1 MEKNKDSVELEKSK
15 AHKLE
20 EIIEYLPGTRVSK
33 TIINKIT
40 GNITASSFDLG
51 EGLSPKPLAYDL
63 YIQII
68 AGSAEVNINAIKHIV
83 SCGEGIII
91 PANAKYEIKA
101 IEQFKMITTIIKSGY
116 ED

>member
-1 MEKNKDSVELEKSK
+1 MDSIELEKSK

-20 EIIEYLPGTRVSK
+20 EIIEYLPGTSVSK
-33 TIINKIT
+33 TIIKKIT

-51 EGLSPKPLAYDL
+51 EGLSPKPLPYDS

-68 AGSAEVNINAIKHIV
+68 AGSAEVNINEMKHIV

-91 PANAKYEIKA
+91 PANAKHQFKA
-101 IEQFKMITTIIKSGY
+101 VTQFKMLSTIIKSGY